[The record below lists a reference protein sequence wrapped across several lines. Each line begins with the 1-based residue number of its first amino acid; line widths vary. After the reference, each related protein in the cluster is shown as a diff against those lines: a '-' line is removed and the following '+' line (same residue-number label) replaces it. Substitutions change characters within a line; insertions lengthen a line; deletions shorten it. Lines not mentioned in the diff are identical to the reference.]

1 VNNERISTE
10 HRVLVLGAASV
21 DIKVYPRDQAL
32 EPTYSNPATIRWGWG
47 GVARNIAENL
57 ARLGVEV
64 HFVTAIG
71 DDQLGRLL
79 LKPLH
84 DLNIHTDASLII
96 AGKPTAAYAALYHHD
111 KQPWLAFEEMDLL
124 REITPGHIHRLRGL
138 VKGVDMVCL
147 DANLSARTLDTLFRL
162 TRHYDIP
169 VCVDPTTAALA
180 PRLHP
185 YLPDITVITP
195 NKDEAEAL
203 LGAPFDT
210 AEAISAGTRR
220 LVQLG
225 VQLAVITLG
234 AEGLFYATSEES
246 GRLPAFPVDVVDP
259 TGVGDA
265 LTAAVAYGLLENV
278 SPEEAVRLGITAAT
292 QTALCHETVCPTLS
306 LEMLYE
312 HLAL

>member
-1 VNNERISTE
+1 MNAAE

-21 DIKVYPRDQAL
+21 DVKVYPRYQTV
-32 EPTYSNPATIRWGWG
+32 EPAYSNPATIRLGWG

-57 ARLGVEV
+57 ARLGAEV
-64 HFVTAIG
+64 HFITAVG
-71 DDQLGRLL
+71 DDPLGRLL
-79 LKPLH
+79 LKPLQ
-84 DLNIHTDASLII
+84 DLNIHTDASLIV
-96 AGKPTAAYAALYHHD
+96 AGKPTASYAALYHHD
-111 KQPWLAFEEMDLL
+111 KQPWLAFEEMNLM

-138 VKGVDMVCL
+138 VKSVDMVCL
-147 DANLSARTLDTLFRL
+147 DANLSARTLETLFRL
-162 TRHYDIP
+162 TRRYDIP

-195 NKDEAEAL
+195 NKEEAESL

-246 GRLPAFPVDVVDP
+246 GRLEAFSLDIVDP
-259 TGVGDA
+259 IGAGDA
-265 LTAAVAYGLLENV
+265 LTAAVAYGLLEDV

-312 HLAL
+312 RLVL

>member
-1 VNNERISTE
+1 MSGGRNYAE
-10 HRVLVLGAASV
+10 HRVLVLGAAGV
-21 DIKVYPRDQAL
+21 DIKIYPRDQAV
-32 EPTYSNPATIRWGWG
+32 EPAYSNPGTIRWGWG

-57 ARLGVEV
+57 ARLGAEV
-64 HFVTAIG
+64 HFVTAVG
-71 DDQLGRLL
+71 DDRLGRLL
-79 LKPLH
+79 LQPLH
-84 DLNIHTDASLII
+84 DLGIHTDSSLIV
-96 AGKPTAAYAALYHHD
+96 AGSPTSSYAALYHND
-111 KQPWLAFEEMDLL
+111 KQPWLAFEDMELM
-124 REITPGHIHRLRGL
+124 REITPGHIYRLRGL
-138 VKGVDMVCL
+138 IKSVDMVCL
-147 DANLSARTLDTLFRL
+147 DANLSARALETLFRL
-162 TRHYDIP
+162 TRRYDIP

-195 NKDEAEAL
+195 NKEEAEAL

-210 AEAISAGTRR
+210 AEAISAGARR

-246 GRLPAFPVDVVDP
+246 GRLPAFHVDIVDP
-259 TGVGDA
+259 IGAGDA
-265 LTAAVAYGLLENV
+265 LTAAVAYGLLEDV

-292 QTALCHETVCPTLS
+292 QTVLCDATVCPTLS

-312 HLAL
+312 HLVL

>member
-1 VNNERISTE
+1 MNAAE
-10 HRVLVLGAASV
+10 HRVLVLGAASADV
-21 DIKVYPRDQAL
+21 KIYPREQVV
-32 EPTYSNPATIRWGWG
+32 EPATSNPGIIRWGWG

-57 ARLGVEV
+57 ARLGAEV
-64 HFVTAIG
+64 HFVTAVG
-71 DDQLGRLL
+71 DDHLGRLL

-84 DLNIHTDASLII
+84 DLGIHTDASLIV
-96 AGKPTAAYAALYHHD
+96 AGKPTSTYAALYHHD
-111 KQPWLAFEEMDLL
+111 KRPWLAFEDMELL

-138 VKGVDMVCL
+138 VKSVDMVCL
-147 DANLSARTLDTLFRL
+147 DANLSAPALQTLFRL
-162 TRHYDIP
+162 TRRYDVP

-195 NKDEAEAL
+195 NKEEAEAL

-220 LVQLG
+220 LVHLG

-234 AEGLFYATSEES
+234 AQGLFYATSEES
-246 GRLPAFPVDVVDP
+246 GRLPAFPVDVADP
-259 TGVGDA
+259 LGAGDA
-265 LTAAVAYGLLENV
+265 LTAAVAYGLLEDV
-278 SPEEAVRLGITAAT
+278 SPAEAVRLGITAAT
-292 QTALCHETVCPTLS
+292 QTILCHETVCPTLS

-312 HLAL
+312 KLI

>member
-1 VNNERISTE
+1 MNTAE

-21 DIKVYPRDQAL
+21 DVKIYPRDQAV
-32 EPTYSNPATIRWGWG
+32 EPAYSNPGMIRWGWG

-57 ARLGVEV
+57 ARLGAEV
-64 HFVTAIG
+64 HFVTAVG

-79 LKPLH
+79 LQPLH
-84 DLNIHTDASLII
+84 DLDIHTDASLIVP
-96 AGKPTAAYAALYHHD
+96 GKPTSTYAALYHND
-111 KQPWLAFEEMDLL
+111 KQLWLAFEDMDLMH
-124 REITPGHIHRLRGL
+124 EITPGHIHRLRSL
-138 VKGVDMVCL
+138 VKSVDMVCL
-147 DANLSARTLDTLFRL
+147 DANLSASALETLFRL
-162 TRHYDIP
+162 TRRYDIP

-180 PRLHP
+180 TRLHP
-185 YLPDITVITP
+185 YLPDIAVITP
-195 NKDEAEAL
+195 NKEEAEAL

-225 VQLAVITLG
+225 VELAVITLG
-234 AEGLFYATSEES
+234 AQGLFYATSEES
-246 GRLPAFPVDVVDP
+246 GRLPAFSVDVVDP
-259 TGVGDA
+259 LGAGDA

-292 QTALCHETVCPTLS
+292 QTILCHETVCPTLS

-312 HLAL
+312 RLVL

>member
-1 VNNERISTE
+1 MNAAE

-21 DIKVYPRDQAL
+21 DVKIYPRDQTV
-32 EPTYSNPATIRWGWG
+32 EPAYSNPGVIRWGWG

-57 ARLGVEV
+57 ARLGAEV
-64 HFVTAIG
+64 HFVTAVG
-71 DDQLGRLL
+71 DDHLGRLL
-79 LKPLH
+79 LQPLH
-84 DLNIHTDASLII
+84 DLGIHTDASLIV
-96 AGKPTAAYAALYHHD
+96 AGKPTSAYAALYHND
-111 KQPWLAFEEMDLL
+111 RQPWLAFEDMELL
-124 REITPGHIHRLRGL
+124 RGITSGHIHRLRGL
-138 VKGVDMVCL
+138 VKSVDMVCL
-147 DANLSARTLDTLFRL
+147 DANLSAPALETLFRL
-162 TRHYDIP
+162 TRRYDIP

-195 NKDEAEAL
+195 NKEEAEAL

-234 AEGLFYATSEES
+234 AQGLFYATSTES
-246 GRLPAFPVDVVDP
+246 GRLPAFSVDVVDSI
-259 TGVGDA
+259 GAGDA
-265 LTAAVAYGLLENV
+265 LTAAVAYGLLEDV
-278 SPEEAVRLGITAAT
+278 SPAEAVRLGITAAT
-292 QTALCHETVCPTLS
+292 QTVLCHETVCPTLS

-312 HLAL
+312 RLSF